1 MGARTNIRTVR
12 IEWGDCDPMGIVYFP
27 RYFAILDDCT
37 WHLFEQVVGMSKLR
51 MREVYKIGGFPLVDA
66 RARFLMTDLVL
77 SETVTRLRARASA
90 ERAVAVAEDLLRSR
104 RYEVLFVDAGIV
116 AGALR
121 RMARFADKRLS
132 LADCA
137 SFEVMEDLGL
147 STAFTFDRD
156 FRDCG
161 YQMVPSATSSDA
173 V

>member
-1 MGARTNIRTVR
+1 MKLLADTSALLALYLRDDRNHRAAAEFVR
-12 IEWGDCDPMGIVYFP
+12 QNE
-27 RYFAILDDCT
+27 
-37 WHLFEQVVGMSKLR
+37 
-51 MREVYKIGGFPLVDA
+51 

-104 RYEVLFVDAGIV
+104 RYEVVFVDARIV

-121 RMARFADKRLS
+121 RMTRFADKRLS

-137 SFEVMEDLGL
+137 SFEVMEELAL
-147 STAFTFDRD
+147 ATAFTFDRD

-161 YQMVPSATSSDA
+161 YQMVP
-173 V
+173 